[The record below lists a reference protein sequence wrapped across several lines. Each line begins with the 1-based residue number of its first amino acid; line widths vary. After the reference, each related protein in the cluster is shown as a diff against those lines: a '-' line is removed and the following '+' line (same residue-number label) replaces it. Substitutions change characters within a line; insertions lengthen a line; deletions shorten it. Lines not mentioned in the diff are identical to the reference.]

1 MKIKV
6 LHVVGGPLEYGASK
20 GANILHQALL
30 ELDVDSKLL
39 NDSPSNINPIDMVNF
54 YKNIIFINDSF
65 FKRLINMIFIYSEK
79 IIKLVFFNRP
89 AETFTLGFFGFDITK
104 VKEYKE
110 AEIIHLHWL
119 NQGFINLSSLS
130 KINKPVIWTM
140 RDMWTFTGGGH
151 YNIGFEKYEP
161 TYLSKIMQNIKKKIY
176 NKNFHFVAVIQS
188 HLYVGL
194 PIFQHPH

>member
-6 LHVVGGPLEYGASK
+6 LHVVGGPLAYGASK

-30 ELDVDSKLL
+30 ELDINSKLL
-39 NDSPSNINPIDMVNF
+39 NDSPSKNILKDMVNCD
-54 YKNIIFINDSF
+54 KNIVFINDNF
-65 FKRLINMIFIYSEK
+65 LKKLINKIFILSEK
-79 IIKLVFFNRP
+79 ITKLAYFNRP

-151 YNIGFEKYEP
+151 YSMGFEKYESGF
-161 TYLSKIMQNIKKKIY
+161 LSKIMQNIKKK
-176 NKNFHFVAVIQS
+176 K
-188 HLYVGL
+188 L
-194 PIFQHPH
+194 